1 MFNSNNVKSQCQ
13 VTLDLK
19 EEEKKKQKFFF
30 MLATSGSSELTYS
43 MGQWPFWN
51 RALREGS
58 Q

>member
-43 MGQWPFWN
+43 MGQ
-51 RALREGS
+51 
-58 Q
+58 